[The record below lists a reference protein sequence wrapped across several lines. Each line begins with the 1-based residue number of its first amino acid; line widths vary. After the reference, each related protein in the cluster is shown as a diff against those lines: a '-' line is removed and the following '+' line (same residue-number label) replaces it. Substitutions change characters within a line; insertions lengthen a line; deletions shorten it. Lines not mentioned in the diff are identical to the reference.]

1 METKESGGAAREL
14 VALER
19 ERLALEAEKL
29 ALERERLAAKEEELA
44 ALQESFGTPEEREAQ
59 FGPRGLAVAALAGIA
74 LGALVGFAAG
84 WDAGLSRSPAP
95 RKVTVSRA
103 FLSMM
108 NRVSAVHRWARDDE
122 APDAP
127 WIPARRTEFPENLVI
142 VR

>member
-1 METKESGGAAREL
+1 METKESGAAAREL

-19 ERLALEAEKL
+19 ERLSLEAEKL

-44 ALQESFGTPEEREAQ
+44 ALQESLGTPEEREAQ
-59 FGPRGLAVAALAGIA
+59 FGPRGLAFAALAGIA

-108 NRVSAVHRWARDDE
+108 NRVSAMHLR
-122 APDAP
+122 APDEEPEPLP
-127 WIPARRTEFPENLVI
+127 WVPARRTEPPGNLVV

>member
-14 VALER
+14 V
-19 ERLALEAEKL
+19 

-95 RKVTVSRA
+95 RRVTVGRP

-108 NRVSAVHRWARDDE
+108 NRVSAMHLR
-122 APDAP
+122 APDEEPEPLP
-127 WIPARRTEFPENLVI
+127 WVPARRTEPPGNLVV

>member
-1 METKESGGAAREL
+1 METKESGAAAREL

-19 ERLALEAEKL
+19 ERLSLEAEKL

-44 ALQESFGTPEEREAQ
+44 ALQESLGTPEEREAQ
-59 FGPRGLAVAALAGIA
+59 FGPRGLVFAALAGIA
-74 LGALVGFAAG
+74 LGALVGFAGG

-108 NRVSAVHRWARDDE
+108 NRVSAVHRWSRDEDS
-122 APDAP
+122 DDVP
-127 WIPARRTEFPENLVI
+127 WIPARRNEFPENLVI

>member
-1 METKESGGAAREL
+1 MSGGGTGNAPREL
-14 VALER
+14 AALER

-29 ALERERLAAKEEELA
+29 ALERERLAAKAEELE
-44 ALQESFGTPEEREAQ
+44 ALQESLGTPEERETQ
-59 FGPRGLAVAALAGIA
+59 FGAGALAAAAVAGIV

-84 WDAGLSRSPAP
+84 WDAGRSASPAP
-95 RKVTVSRA
+95 RRVEVSRR

-108 NRVSAVHRWARDDE
+108 NRVSAVHRWARDDDAD
-122 APDAP
+122 APD